1 MQFPEL
7 GCLPPLETSG
17 GHQPPGVTQGQ
28 WLPRLYLDWWGS
40 AVSGILAASAE
51 PEVASAE
58 PEVVSAE
65 HGVVCALEVA
75 ASLEQL
81 RVGAE
86 GQQPETEHK
95 LPRTRH
101 RQE

>member
-1 MQFPEL
+1 M
-7 GCLPPLETSG
+7 
-17 GHQPPGVTQGQ
+17 
-28 WLPRLYLDWWGS
+28 
-40 AVSGILAASAE
+40 SGILVVSAE

-65 HGVVCALEVA
+65 HMVCALEVA

-95 LPRTRH
+95 LPRH

>member
-1 MQFPEL
+1 MRFPEL
-7 GCLPPLETSG
+7 GCLQPLETSG
-17 GHQPPGVTQGQ
+17 GHQPPGATQGQ
-28 WLPRLYLDWWGS
+28 WLPRLYLEWWGS
-40 AVSGILAASAE
+40 AVSGILVVSAE

-65 HGVVCALEVA
+65 HMVCALEVA

-95 LPRTRH
+95 LPRH